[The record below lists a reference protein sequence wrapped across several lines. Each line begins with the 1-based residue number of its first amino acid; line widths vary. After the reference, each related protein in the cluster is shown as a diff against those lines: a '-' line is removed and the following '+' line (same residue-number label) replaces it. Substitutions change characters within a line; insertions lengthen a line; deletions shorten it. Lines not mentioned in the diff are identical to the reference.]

1 MLKNKFKI
9 ITLLTVII
17 LSFTV
22 PIVRAENEDNSSET
36 SENDIAPISSNDE
49 TNPVVD
55 STPSEDSL
63 KKEDVYLVGDNVTI
77 DYIVD
82 GNLFVFANTVTI
94 NSQIGGDAFICANK
108 VIVEDQ
114 GYIFS
119 NLFTVSQDVEIKGV
133 VYDVYAVSN
142 NLSVQEGYIYRDLRV
157 SCNNLTITGTV
168 GRNAFVNCSNI
179 AFSTNDTNTESDEE
193 SSNRS
198 TTGVINGNLNYS
210 SKNEISIPEGA
221 VYGEANFNK
230 VIANNDS
237 TIKDYILSIGTF
249 IATVLIIWLAC
260 LWIAPKFLDNTRNL
274 VSKKTLPVIGIG
286 LLTPIVTVIISIILF
301 MIGITAP
308 IGFITL
314 GILFILLAISKS
326 IFTISINNLICNRF
340 KIEKTAGILGTLI
353 ASSAVLYLIGLIPYV
368 GSIVNFI
375 AIVIGL
381 GIIIYSVPVKF
392 KKEKK
397 EKNEKNEKE

>member
-260 LWIAPKFLDNTRNL
+260 LWIAPKFLDNTRSL

-375 AIVIGL
+375 VIVIGL

-397 EKNEKNEKE
+397 EKNEKE

>member
-36 SENDIAPISSNDE
+36 SENDIALISSNDE

-381 GIIIYSVPVKF
+381 GIIVYSVPVKF
-392 KKEKK
+392 KKEK
-397 EKNEKNEKE
+397 NEKE

>member
-397 EKNEKNEKE
+397 EKNEKE

>member
-36 SENDIAPISSNDE
+36 SENDIALISSNDE

-94 NSQIGGDAFICANK
+94 NSKIGGDAFICANK

-179 AFSTNDTNTESDEE
+179 AFSTNDTNTESDEK

-221 VYGEANFNK
+221 VYGETNFNK

-237 TIKDYILSIGTF
+237 TIKNYILSIGTF

-286 LLTPIVTVIISIILF
+286 LLTPIVAVIISIILF

-340 KIEKTAGILGTLI
+340 KIEKTVGILGTLI
-353 ASSAVLYLIGLIPYV
+353 ASSAVLWLIGLIPYV

-381 GIIIYSVPVKF
+381 GIIVYSVPVKF
-392 KKEKK
+392 KKEK
-397 EKNEKNEKE
+397 NEKE

>member
-9 ITLLTVII
+9 VTLLTVII

-36 SENDIAPISSNDE
+36 SENDIALISSNDE
-49 TNPVVD
+49 TNSVVD

-340 KIEKTAGILGTLI
+340 KIEKTAGILGSLI

-381 GIIIYSVPVKF
+381 GIIVYSVPVKF

-397 EKNEKNEKE
+397 EKNEKE